1 MMEVVM
7 EVYEC
12 LWTFVS
18 FGNSV
23 DGIMKITSV
32 NGKYTN
38 YDYSPQDT
46 QKALCLIEVGWDIML
61 V

>member
-1 MMEVVM
+1 MMGIVI
-7 EVYEC
+7 EVYGC
-12 LWTFVS
+12 LWIFVS

-38 YDYSPQDT
+38 YDYSP
-46 QKALCLIEVGWDIML
+46 
-61 V
+61 